1 MSEPEHEGGTP
12 EWVSRLG
19 LLLGPALFVATLLA
33 PLPTL
38 SLDGRAIEAT
48 RAVHVVLGLTLWMAT
63 WWMTEALPLAA
74 TSLLPLVVLTVG
86 GVMPAKA
93 VAPTYFDDTI
103 GLFLGG
109 FLLALAME
117 KSDLHRRIAYAVVR
131 VAGSRPRAI
140 VLGFFAA
147 SAMVSM
153 WVSNTATALMLMP
166 VAATV
171 LRARVANPTGSRG
184 KGERNFA
191 ACVVLAVAYGASL
204 GGVGTLVGTPPNKVF
219 KGAYEKVAAAQG
231 IANEITF
238 GSWLVIGV
246 PLVLVLVPAAWW
258 LLTRVVLPVPR
269 ELPGAEGT
277 SFHDRLRPAGP
288 MRFAEGAVLT
298 VFLATA
304 LAWITHAPMEIAG
317 SRMPL
322 TGWDRAFA
330 WPFTGKGGQVAP
342 AASFVSDGTIAVL
355 AALLLFALPSR
366 VARGDRLLTWSFAH
380 RHMPWG
386 ALLLF
391 GGSFALAESFQVAG
405 GLNDYLAA
413 AFRGL
418 GGLPHGVVLLI
429 VAFGM
434 TALSEVANNT
444 AATSMMMPVLAGL
457 ARGIGEEPLPLMLMG
472 TLAASCGFALP
483 IATMPNTI
491 AYGTGDVTVGQMGR
505 AGLALDVLATL
516 VMVAAVLWLLPLAR

>member
-1 MSEPEHEGGTP
+1 MSAREGGTP
-12 EWVSRLG
+12 EWAVRIG
-19 LLLGPALFVATLLA
+19 LLLGPALFVAALVA

-38 SLDGRAIEAT
+38 SLDGH
-48 RAVHVVLGLTLWMAT
+48 AVLAMTPVRVVLGLTLWMAS
-63 WWMTEALPLAA
+63 WWMSEALPLAA
-74 TSLLPLVVLTVG
+74 TSLLPLVVLPIA

-109 FLLALAME
+109 FLLALSME
-117 KSDLHRRIAYAVVR
+117 KCDLHRRIAHAVVR
-131 VAGSRPRAI
+131 VAGAQPRRI

-147 SAMVSM
+147 SASLSM

-171 LRARVANPTGSRG
+171 LRARITSPVATRG

-191 ACVVLAVAYGASL
+191 ACVILAVAYGASI
-204 GGVGTLVGTPPNKVF
+204 GGVGTLVGTPPNLVF

-238 GSWLVIGV
+238 GSWLVLGV
-246 PLVLVLVPAAWW
+246 PLVLVLVPLAWW

-269 ELPGAEGT
+269 DLPGAEGT
-277 SFHDRLRPAGP
+277 SFHDRLKPGGP
-288 MRFAEGAVLT
+288 WRFAEGAVLF
-298 VFLATA
+298 VFLGTA
-304 LAWITHAPMEIAG
+304 IAWITHAPMEIAG
-317 SRMPL
+317 TRIPG

-330 WPFTGKGGQVAP
+330 WPWTAKPGE
-342 AASFVSDGTIAVL
+342 AARTISFVSDGTIALL
-355 AALLLFALPSR
+355 AAILLFALPSKA
-366 VARGDRLLTWSFAH
+366 ARGDRLLTWTFAQQ
-380 RHMPWG
+380 RMPWG

-391 GGSFALAESFQVAG
+391 GGSFALAESFQVTG
-405 GLNDYLAA
+405 GLNEYLAA

-418 GGLPHGVVLLI
+418 EGLPHGVILLI

-444 AATSMMMPVLAGL
+444 AATSMMMPVFAGL
-457 ARGIGEEPLPLMLMG
+457 ARGIGEEALPLMMMG

-491 AYGTGDVTVGQMGR
+491 AYGTGEVSVGQMGR
-505 AGLALDVLATL
+505 AGLALDVVATL